1 MLDTFAT
8 WLHCGCLNLLDP
20 RLLRAFVAIVDAGGF
35 TAAADRLHITQSTIS
50 QQLARLEE
58 SVGQQLVERGAR
70 PVHATASGERLLG
83 YARRILML
91 ESEAR
96 AVLGDPAGANSVRIG
111 LPEDI
116 VSPQMTAV
124 LRAHAKADRSIRLDI
139 TTGLSRELA
148 ERYRGGE
155 FDIVVVKEPAASADC
170 LAAFPEAMAW
180 FESEDRAPEWTDPI
194 PLVTFPAGGLYREA
208 MFDRIERERRRWYI
222 AFSGSSLQSVL
233 VGVETGLGLSLL
245 PVAAAKGRRLRVH
258 GHFGMAPPMVVSIYA
273 WERAGPMAEL
283 AGRMAR
289 VLEKR

>member
-1 MLDTFAT
+1 M
-8 WLHCGCLNLLDP
+8 LDP
-20 RLLRAFVAIVDAGGF
+20 RLLRAFVAIIDAGGF

-83 YARRILML
+83 YARRILVL

-96 AVLGDPAGANSVRIG
+96 SVLGDPAGANSVRIG

-116 VSPQMTAV
+116 VSPEMAAV
-124 LRAHAKADRSIRLDI
+124 FRTHAKADRSIRLDI

-170 LAAFPEAMAW
+170 FAAFPEAMAW
-180 FESEDRAPEWTDPI
+180 FESEDRMLEWADPI

-245 PVAAAKGRRLRVH
+245 PVAAAKGRRVRVH
-258 GHFGMAPPMVVSIYA
+258 GHFGTAPPMVVSIYA

-283 AGRMAR
+283 VGRMAT

>member
-1 MLDTFAT
+1 LNYLMFFIKIEHDMLDTFAT

-116 VSPQMTAV
+116 VSPQMTA
-124 LRAHAKADRSIRLDI
+124 
-139 TTGLSRELA
+139 
-148 ERYRGGE
+148 
-155 FDIVVVKEPAASADC
+155 
-170 LAAFPEAMAW
+170 
-180 FESEDRAPEWTDPI
+180 
-194 PLVTFPAGGLYREA
+194 
-208 MFDRIERERRRWYI
+208 
-222 AFSGSSLQSVL
+222 
-233 VGVETGLGLSLL
+233 
-245 PVAAAKGRRLRVH
+245 
-258 GHFGMAPPMVVSIYA
+258 
-273 WERAGPMAEL
+273 
-283 AGRMAR
+283 
-289 VLEKR
+289 